1 MNRVNVGGPLRAAR
15 CLYVPYMCDDV
26 SAGVRQRRVIIR
38 TSGSAPSRVAGG
50 CSALR
55 RGDLR
60 GRGAATWRGILNRCQ
75 HVQRAASSRRES
87 MWRISRCLW
96 SKNAGASRVRQLRTG
111 SSNWRRDKAARRR
124 TDPPHVSGGVATE
137 IREGLRAAEGLGP
150 SPLAPPGCGR
160 ADPDLAPPIRQTDSD
175 TNRPAACTSAP

>member
-38 TSGSAPSRVAGG
+38 TSGSAPSRGAGG

-55 RGDLR
+55 RGGLR

-96 SKNAGASRVRQLRTG
+96 SKNAAAAVRTG
-111 SSNWRRDKAARRR
+111 AGTRRR
-124 TDPPHVSGGVATE
+124 GGGTDPPHVSGGVATVYRDPRGPE
-137 IREGLRAAEGLGP
+137 RSAEG
-150 SPLAPPGCGR
+150 LAPPGRGRR
-160 ADPDLAPPIRQTDSD
+160 ADPDLAPPIRQTVSATRIDQPRARPLRSD
-175 TNRPAACTSAP
+175 

>member
-75 HVQRAASSRRES
+75 HVQRAASSRSGRVCGEY
-87 MWRISRCLW
+87 RGALGLW
-96 SKNAGASRVRQLRTG
+96 SKNAGASPGETTANWQFELAPGQGGAAADGPAPRLRR
-111 SSNWRRDKAARRR
+111 SSYRDPRGPESSGGTRAAR
-124 TDPPHVSGGVATE
+124 P
-137 IREGLRAAEGLGP
+137 RA
-150 SPLAPPGCGR
+150 GR
-160 ADPDLAPPIRQTDSD
+160 S
-175 TNRPAACTSAP
+175 

>member
-38 TSGSAPSRVAGG
+38 TSGSAPSRGAGG

-55 RGDLR
+55 RGGLR

-96 SKNAGASRVRQLRTG
+96 SKNAVRQFELAPG
-111 SSNWRRDKAARRR
+111 QGGARRR
-124 TDPPHVSGGVATE
+124 TDPPHVSGGVATVYRDPRGPE
-137 IREGLRAAEGLGP
+137 RSAEG
-150 SPLAPPGCGR
+150 LAPPGRGR
-160 ADPDLAPPIRQTDSD
+160 ADPDLAPPIRQTEDSD
-175 TNRPAACTSAP
+175 TNRPAACTPAP